1 MSDDPVDWHRGLSGE
16 ESARRLDRFGPNAS
30 VDVETPAWRVLLG
43 KFRPVPEDKYTLVK
57 AFQKSGYTV
66 GMCGDGAN
74 DAPALRQAKLG
85 IAVSS
90 ATDVAKSAAGLVLS
104 EPGLAGIVGA
114 ITEGRIAFQRILTHT
129 LRSIVHKVRQIIYL
143 GVGLLI
149 TDHAI
154 LTPMLVV
161 ISMITGDFLAMS
173 STTDN
178 VRPSAR
184 PNTWKIGSL
193 TIAGVFLGSSI
204 SPSASACS

>member
-1 MSDDPVDWHRGLSGE
+1 
-16 ESARRLDRFGPNAS
+16 
-30 VDVETPAWRVLLG
+30 
-43 KFRPVPEDKYTLVK
+43 
-57 AFQKSGYTV
+57 
-66 GMCGDGAN
+66 MCGDGAN

-90 ATDVAKSAAGLVLS
+90 ATDVATSAAGLVLS